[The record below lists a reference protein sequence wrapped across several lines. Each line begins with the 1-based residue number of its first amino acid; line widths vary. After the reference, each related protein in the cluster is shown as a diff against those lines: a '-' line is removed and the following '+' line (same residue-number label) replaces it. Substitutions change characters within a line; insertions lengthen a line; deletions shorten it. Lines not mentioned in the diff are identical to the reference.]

1 MSQKW
6 FVKFHAGDFSLDDAS
21 RSDRQ
26 VEVESDQIKTLT
38 ENNQHYIMKEI
49 TNILKISKSRTENHL
64 HQFRYVHH
72 FDVWVF
78 HLS

>member
-6 FVKFHAGDFSLDDAS
+6 FVKFHTGDFSLDDAP

-38 ENNQHYIMKEI
+38 ENNQHYTTQAL
-49 TNILKISKSRTENHL
+49 TNILKIAKSSTEKSTAPAWL
-64 HQFRYVHH
+64 C
-72 FDVWVF
+72 
-78 HLS
+78 